1 MTEIDTLMAEIKGF
15 REYTE
20 TQFEHGRRRFEQM
33 EGQLEKS
40 IEEGRTERAFISK
53 RVHIL
58 ENLAT
63 FAKGFKAGA
72 IWIVGGSLLAVGG
85 AIVYAIN
92 HLGATGK

>member
-1 MTEIDTLMAEIKGF
+1 MSEIDILMAEIKRF

-20 TQFEHGRRRFEQM
+20 DQFDHGRRRFEKM
-33 EGQLEKS
+33 EDQLEKS
-40 IEEGRTERAFISK
+40 IEEGRTERASILK
-53 RVHIL
+53 KVHIL

-63 FAKGFKAGA
+63 FARGFKAGA

-92 HLGATGK
+92 HLGGDAQ